1 MCGLPR
7 CPIISRFHAQVAA
20 KPSSSYQGS
29 SPSVFIGSFGYPD
42 VRGGPLLIND
52 TDNPPDWIRNNL
64 GMEEIVNLRA
74 RTIRGSAGLHTV
86 AGSLQEIALSAR
98 PLDVDVYFRETG
110 RLLPQFRWHG
120 GAGRV
125 LPVLS
130 RRWTLSGA
138 QALAGP
144 WTGSPRILISCATDA
159 AIALNSDG
167 VDVYQI
173 TKLMTAGLLGK
184 RRKFV
189 PTRWAITAV
198 DDTLSN
204 GLKKEIAR
212 YPPVDEISIFSGEI
226 YGNRIACILLPG
238 DWKYEMIEI
247 WGKQTLWGGD
257 EEVIVQDREGMTKH
271 GYSPISGA
279 YYSARLAVCEYLHS
293 IRRCARVIVVRSVS
307 SEYWA
312 PLGTWVIREAA
323 RKAMA
328 NPPVRCVS
336 LDAAVLHAVSCYRVG
351 PLGPVQHA
359 HPRAPH
365 AADAFLVCRIPS
377 GMRQEK
383 KPSGFF
389 DTLKPHSA
397 ESGNGLVRFLRHV
410 ETPYPGTGN
419 ETI

>member
-1 MCGLPR
+1 MMRCAECKGKGMCGLPR
-7 CPIISRFHAQVAA
+7 CPIISRFHAQVAI
-20 KPSSSYQGS
+20 KPADSYQGI
-29 SPSVFIGSFGYPD
+29 SPSLFIGSYGYPD
-42 VRGGPLLIND
+42 IRGGPLLIND
-52 TDNPPDWIRNNL
+52 SDNPPDWIRNNL
-64 GMEEIVNLRA
+64 GMEQIVNLRA

-98 PLDVDVYFRETG
+98 PLDVDVYFERPVSFSLSFDGTVAPVGFTG
-110 RLLPQFRWHG
+110 AVRKMDLIG
-120 GAGRV
+120 SASVGRAV
-125 LPVLS
+125 D
-130 RRWTLSGA
+130 
-138 QALAGP
+138 
-144 WTGSPRILISCATDA
+144 RITSDTDIGATDA

-204 GLKKEIAR
+204 SLKKEIAR

-226 YGNRIACILLPG
+226 YGNRIACILVPG

-257 EEVIVQDREGMTKH
+257 EEVIVQDREGMIKQ
-271 GYSPISGA
+271 GYSPITGA
-279 YYSARLAVCEYLHS
+279 YYSARLAVSEYLHS
-293 IRRCARVIVVRSVS
+293 IRRCARIIVVRSVS

-328 NPPVRCVS
+328 NPPIRAVS
-336 LDAAVLHAVSCYRVG
+336 LDAAVLHTAAIIGSDRWVPYSTLIPELRTQRT
-351 PLGPVQHA
+351 LFQFLE
-359 HPRAPH
+359 PRE
-365 AADAFLVCRIPS
+365 
-377 GMRQEK
+377 G
-383 KPSGFF
+383 
-389 DTLKPHSA
+389 
-397 ESGNGLVRFLRHV
+397 
-410 ETPYPGTGN
+410 
-419 ETI
+419 